1 MTLGFSEWLRG
12 NSEHYL
18 LEAAQRDAARR
29 YGLREPRSGGGP
41 MAFLWR
47 RIFVPVYR
55 ILPWSVR
62 RWTMHLMPGSHRRRW
77 EERAPP
83 EPPRAALPARRES

>member
-1 MTLGFSEWLRG
+1 MSFSEWLRQ

-18 LEAAQRDAARR
+18 LEAAQRKEALRN
-29 YGLREPRSGGGP
+29 GLAVSRPRGGGP
-41 MAFLWR
+41 MAFAWR

-55 ILPWSVR
+55 LLPWSLR
-62 RWTMHLMPGSHRRRW
+62 RWIMHLMPGSHRRRW

-83 EPPRAALPARRES
+83 TPPRTAVPAGGES